1 MTIQGYI
8 PIPRELFADGHWAE
22 EREYTKAEALVYLF
36 AKASYKAGRPIVGG
50 KPVAVQPGQL
60 PASVRYLMQAWKW
73 SNTKVENFLTELT
86 ENDTIT
92 VEKTTGQN
100 LITITFLATYYADLT
115 EKTTQ
120 KRQEKDAEKTAKRQQ
135 NDEVEESNKER
146 KQKGEVGASP
156 APLSFNPSILQS
168 SNPSIPG
175 TEAFELL
182 KRIGQT
188 AADMWVKSGIRNTF
202 QTPAHA
208 DLALEWMQYC
218 CDRRKPF
225 ASHMELVDLVGQ
237 FNRHTLAECKEI
249 MDYSIGR
256 KYTALFFD
264 RVKKNKPS
272 NTQNLNQTDLEN
284 SRKNAKTTPSGLK
297 LL

>member
-120 KRQEKDAEKTAKRQQ
+120 KRQENDAEKTEKRQQ
-135 NDEVEESNKER
+135 NDEVEESNKVI
-146 KQKGEVGASP
+146 KQKGEVESP
-156 APLSFNPSILQS
+156 LFSKSELEQYSTPI
-168 SNPSIPG
+168 IPG

-188 AADMWVKSGIRNTF
+188 AADMWVKSSIRNTF

-249 MDYSIGR
+249 MNYSIGR

-264 RVKKNKPS
+264 RVKKNKPN
-272 NTQNLNQTDLEN
+272 NTQNLNPTDLEN